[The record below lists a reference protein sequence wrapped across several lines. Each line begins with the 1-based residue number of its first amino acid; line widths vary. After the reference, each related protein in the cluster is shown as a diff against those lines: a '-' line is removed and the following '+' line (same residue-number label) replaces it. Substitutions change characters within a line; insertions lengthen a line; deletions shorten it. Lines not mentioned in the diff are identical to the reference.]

1 MSYIS
6 LDARQSQAII
16 TGTQDNGTFIDASV
30 SPNGH
35 LEVDLKKPLFPFGSI
50 HTEQMTVLFQADG
63 VYGINA
69 GQNNITTSGS
79 ASTNA
84 TSSLVTLTT
93 GTTVNSRAEVESR
106 KRLRYRPGQGIVA
119 RFTAKFTAG
128 VANSFQGAGVSN
140 EESGVYIGYS
150 GTQFGITYIKDGVR
164 EIQTLTI
171 TTGSSTNENI
181 TVRLNGV
188 AFSVA
193 VTNSGSTVKTAYE
206 ISRGTYTGWDAE
218 AVGST
223 VRFVARTCGD
233 KAGTFSITAT
243 TAVGAFVETLK
254 GVTPTT
260 TFIPQSSFNGDK
272 LDGSGAYS
280 FTIDPTR
287 LNIFQWGIQYLG
299 AGIIYLDCEVVS
311 PSGDVNWARVHTI
324 LNPNTLTIPNFNNPS
339 FPFKLLVESQG
350 STTNLTLSSASYVGF
365 IEGKKFLQ
373 GNRFSYFNT
382 LTTVT
387 AAAYQVLFTVRN
399 DQVFSSKKSQ
409 AVVNLLSVAAAAKH
423 TQPVAIFI
431 IRNATLAGT
440 PNFASY
446 SSISCTDW
454 DTAATT
460 ATFSDNSQLI
470 WSGQLPE
477 TGSFQFTFDDE
488 VTLQPG
494 ETVSVCARATTGT
507 PSYVSA
513 SLNTR
518 EDI

>member
-6 LDARQSQAII
+6 LDARQSQSII

-35 LEVDLKKPLFPFGSI
+35 LEVDLKKPLFPCGSI

-69 GQNNITTSGS
+69 GQHTITTSGS

-84 TSSLVTLTT
+84 TSSLITLTT

-119 RFTAKFTAG
+119 RFTAKFTTG

-150 GTQFGITYIKDGVR
+150 GTQFGITYIKGGVR
-164 EIQTLTI
+164 EIETLTI

-181 TVRLNGV
+181 TVTLAGV

-193 VTNSGSTVKTAYE
+193 VTNSASTLKTAYE

-243 TAVGAFVETLK
+243 TAVGTFAETLK

-272 LDGSGAYS
+272 LDGTGAYG
-280 FTIDPTR
+280 FTIDPTK
-287 LNIFQWGIQYLG
+287 LNIFQFGIQYLG
-299 AGIIYLDCEVVS
+299 AVIYLDCETVS
-311 PSGDVNWARVHTI
+311 ASGDVNWSRVHTI

-350 STTNLTLSSASYVGF
+350 STTNLTVSSASYVGF

-382 LTTVT
+382 ITTVT
-387 AAAYQVLFTVRN
+387 AAAYQVLFTIRN
-399 DQVFSSKKSQ
+399 GQVYSSKKSQ

-423 TQPVAIFI
+423 GQPVAIFL
-431 IRNATLAGT
+431 IRKATLAGT

-446 SSISCTDW
+446 SSISATDW

-507 PSYVSA
+507 PAYVSA

-518 EDI
+518 EDQ